1 MPDSSGPIYEVRLF
15 VDRDAVAEC
24 DAWLEDHVRTSLRDE
39 SVADCYVFPAS
50 SDDTGRAVRV
60 CQYILTG
67 DDALDDF
74 LGTLSAQI
82 ENELRNRF
90 ADTVEYED
98 RVLRE
103 DTSPDIP
110 LAESRN
116 CLNCGTNL
124 RGQYCGHCG
133 QRSRG
138 RLISLW
144 ELISDAFGDL
154 FEVDSRLWQTLVPL
168 VIRPG
173 RLTHDYLQGRRAR
186 FMPPFRMYLVLS
198 LIFFVVA
205 FFNPREELGILFE
218 PPAAEEVASVAEE
231 DFEEEEEKEE
241 EELDENDVV
250 DVDGLLI
257 GIDED
262 GEKITS
268 NGDCDVEDS
277 DVEGIPDFLA
287 RRLTPERLKHVCEQ
301 IHEDDGKSV
310 LEKVVNN
317 VPTALIVLLPLM
329 AFVLKVLYPL
339 SRRYYVEHLLFF
351 VHLHAFL
358 FLLITLQILFTR
370 LAAMISIPET
380 ATVLTVVATSIYAP
394 VYLFVAMRRVY
405 GQGRFV
411 TFLKY
416 IVLTFAYIMGF
427 STIIALTFALA
438 AFSI

>member
-15 VDRDAVAEC
+15 VDPDAVAEC
-24 DAWLEDHVRTSLRDE
+24 DAWLEDHVRKSLRDE
-39 SVADCYVFPAS
+39 SVSDCYVFAVS
-50 SDDTGRAVRV
+50 SDDDGRAGRV
-60 CQYILTG
+60 CQYILTD
-67 DDALDDF
+67 DDALDES

-82 ENELRNRF
+82 EAELKSRF
-90 ADTVEYED
+90 ADTVEYKD

-103 DTSPDIP
+103 DDSPDIP

-144 ELISDAFGDL
+144 ELITDAFGDL

-198 LIFFVVA
+198 LVFFIVA

-218 PPAAEEVASVAEE
+218 PPAAEEVASIA
-231 DFEEEEEKEE
+231 EEEEEEE
-241 EELDENDVV
+241 EEDEN

-257 GIDED
+257 GIDEN
-262 GEKITS
+262 GEKLTS
-268 NGDCDVEDS
+268 NGDCDVDDS

-287 RRLTPERLKHVCEQ
+287 KRLTPERLKHVCEQ

-310 LEKVVNN
+310 VEKVVNN

-358 FLLITLQILFTR
+358 FLLITLQILFVR
-370 LAAMISIPET
+370 LAAMLSFPELLST
-380 ATVLTVVATSIYAP
+380 LTIVATSVYAP

-416 IVLTFAYIMGF
+416 IVLTLAYIMGF